1 MKFIHYGFEYT
12 FDEFIEII
20 MYEINECGADATFRL
35 KFEKPNQIIF
45 L

>member
-20 MYEINECGADATFRL
+20 MNEINQYGADIRFIL